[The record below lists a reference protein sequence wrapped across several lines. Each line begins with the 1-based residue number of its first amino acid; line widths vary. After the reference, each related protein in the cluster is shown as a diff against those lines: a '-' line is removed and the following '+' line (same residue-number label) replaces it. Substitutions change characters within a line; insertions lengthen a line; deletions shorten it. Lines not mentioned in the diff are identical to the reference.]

1 MRATGIAGLGGVGL
15 LAGLVGACYAYHPA
29 AAAPEP
35 ASRVSVVLSDYGRAE
50 AARLIGPRA
59 DRVEGALVAVTDTGY
74 LLAVSGVKPINA
86 EWVRWT
92 GETVSVRRDHVA
104 RLYERRLSK
113 VRTAFFIGGAMAAL
127 VTAVLR
133 FDLFGIGND
142 PIDTVPGSG
151 GDPGDQ

>member
-1 MRATGIAGLGGVGL
+1 MRPASVPCLLRVGL
-15 LAGLVGACYAYHPA
+15 LAGLAGACYAYHPA
-29 AAAPEP
+29 AAAPEL
-35 ASRVSVVLSDYGRAE
+35 ASRVSVVLSDFGRLE
-50 AARLIGPRA
+50 ASRQIGPRA

-74 LLAVSGVKPINA
+74 LLAVSGVKPLNA

-104 RLYERRLSK
+104 LLYERRLSK
-113 VRTAFFIGGAMAAL
+113 VRTAVFIGGAVAAL
-127 VTAVLR
+127 VATVVR

-151 GDPGDQ
+151 GNPGDQ